1 MIENMKDRNEEDTE
15 RNKKIRK
22 ERSRKI
28 MVKITKDRHK
38 LFWKREAE
46 RKKEEET
53 KGTMKNELPEKLEL

>member
-1 MIENMKDRNEEDTE
+1 MIENMKERNEEDTE

-28 MVKITKDRHK
+28 MVKITKDRYK